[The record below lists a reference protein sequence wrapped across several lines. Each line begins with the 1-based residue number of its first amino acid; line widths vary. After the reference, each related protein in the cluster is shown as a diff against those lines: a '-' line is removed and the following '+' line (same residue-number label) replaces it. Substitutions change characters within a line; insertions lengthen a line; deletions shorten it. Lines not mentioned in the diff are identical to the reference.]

1 MQAPSDDT
9 VVRLGKILG
18 AFGVKGWVKIESF
31 TSERLTIFDYKPWL
45 IWRENEWHT
54 QTVLSGRNQGK
65 GLIAHLLGLEDR
77 DEAQALAG
85 CSIGV
90 YRDQLP
96 KLNAGEY
103 YWLEL
108 IGLDVVT
115 LDTVRLGK
123 ISYLLETG
131 ANDVM
136 VVQGERERWLP
147 WLVDSVVKK
156 VDLEKRVVHVDWD
169 PEF

>member
-1 MQAPSDDT
+1 MQTPSDDT
-9 VVRLGKILG
+9 VVRLGKIVG
-18 AFGVKGWVKIESF
+18 AFGVKGWVKVESF
-31 TSERLTIFDYKPWL
+31 TSERLAIFDYKPWL
-45 IWRENEWHT
+45 IWLGNKWCT
-54 QTVLSGRNQGK
+54 QTVLNGRDQGK
-65 GLIAHLLGLEDR
+65 GLIAHLQGIDDR

-85 CSIGV
+85 CPVGV

-96 KLNAGEY
+96 TLTAGEY
-103 YWLEL
+103 YWLDL
-108 IGLDVVT
+108 IGLEVI
-115 LDTVRLGK
+115 TVDAVSLGK

-147 WLVDSVVKK
+147 WLLDSVVKK
-156 VDLEKRVVHVDWD
+156 VDLDKRVVHVDWD